1 MRMTTAAYRR
11 RGVVAVTT
19 LAAVEPA
26 STRTETPARQAPF
39 AVLDR
44 PEWAR
49 RTAAHEARVD
59 RLLAAHL
66 ARRRSGERHP
76 VEDFMF
82 TYYTFR
88 PAALRRWQ
96 PGPDVLLTGGSPLAA
111 RHGYRAGDGGVGL
124 DPGYVASRQERVRW
138 VRDLLLATERRPP
151 AFGCLGLHEW
161 AMVYRTPPGD
171 VRHPA
176 WPLRLGA
183 AGTDEVVESH
193 RISCTHY
200 DAFRFFAPRARPRN
214 AHQPAREDRQ
224 RMEQPGCL
232 HTGMD
237 LYKWAYKLAPMTPAE
252 LVADCFEL
260 ARDIRVLDMRAS
272 PYDLRALGYTPVRI
286 ETSDGK
292 REYAEQQRGFAER
305 AAPLR
310 RRLVEVCTRLL
321 DLGAQEPGLA

>member
-1 MRMTTAAYRR
+1 MSTAAYRR
-11 RGVVAVTT
+11 CDVAAVAT
-19 LAAVEPA
+19 LAAVEHAPTTTPCA
-26 STRTETPARQAPF
+26 SEV
-39 AVLDR
+39 VLDR
-44 PEWAR
+44 PEWSR

-66 ARRRSGERHP
+66 ARRRAGERHP
-76 VEDFMF
+76 VEDFLF
-82 TYYTFR
+82 TYYSFR
-88 PAALRRWQ
+88 PAALRRWH
-96 PGPDVLLTGGSPLAA
+96 PGPGVLLTGGSPLSARRGYRNGRRGVSLDPRHAAA
-111 RHGYRAGDGGVGL
+111 R
-124 DPGYVASRQERVRW
+124 QQRVRW
-138 VRDLLLATERRPP
+138 VRDLLLATARRPP

-161 AMVYRTPPGD
+161 AMVYRTPPDD
-171 VRHPA
+171 VRHA
-176 WPLRLGA
+176 TWPLRLGA

-214 AHQPAREDRQ
+214 AWQPTREDRPD
-224 RMEQPGCL
+224 MEQPGCL

-252 LVADCFEL
+252 LVVDCFEL

-286 ETSDGK
+286 ESTDGK
-292 REYAEQQRGFAER
+292 REYAEQQRAFAER

-310 RRLVEVCTRLL
+310 GRLVEVCTALL
-321 DLGAQEPGLA
+321 SLAGDQPGLA